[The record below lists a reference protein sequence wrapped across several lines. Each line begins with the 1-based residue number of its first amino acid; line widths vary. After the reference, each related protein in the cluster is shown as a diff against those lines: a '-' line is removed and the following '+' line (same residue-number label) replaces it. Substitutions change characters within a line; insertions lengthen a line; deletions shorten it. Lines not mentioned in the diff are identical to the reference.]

1 MCYIHLSIPVP
12 FECQITCDE
21 LEKEQEDGYFE
32 VEEDEDS
39 DEWSRFVFGGE
50 GSSWRLVTEDEVIHL
65 CSHVYIYAPAGCVM
79 NYPCINN

>member
-39 DEWSRFVFGGE
+39 DEWSRFVFGERIELEISYRGR
-50 GSSWRLVTEDEVIHL
+50 GNSPVLACIYIRSSWLRYELPL
-65 CSHVYIYAPAGCVM
+65 Y
-79 NYPCINN
+79 